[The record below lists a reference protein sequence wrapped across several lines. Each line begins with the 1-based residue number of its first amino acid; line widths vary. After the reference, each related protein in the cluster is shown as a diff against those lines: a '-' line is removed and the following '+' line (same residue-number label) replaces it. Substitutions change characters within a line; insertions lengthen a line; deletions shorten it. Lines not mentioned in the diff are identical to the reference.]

1 LRRCEL
7 LLFILFV
14 LITAPALGQSRRPPP
29 GTYEFVLCHPDCRD
43 STSRVGGGLFV
54 VVDGDIRKALSGVP
68 LDSVDN
74 VGGNVP
80 NACFRVSADSTIGG
94 REYYPSIRHV
104 GLSAVRE
111 DGDDDREDSDADFS
125 LQLYHS
131 PDASFEVTLR
141 FVGRGRVT
149 GQGRQYDWNGR
160 GPVEFSVMTAQRTG
174 PPDPRV
180 CFTRS

>member
-1 LRRCEL
+1 
-7 LLFILFV
+7 
-14 LITAPALGQSRRPPP
+14 
-29 GTYEFVLCHPDCRD
+29 
-43 STSRVGGGLFV
+43 V

-111 DGDDDREDSDADFS
+111 DSDADFS
-125 LQLYHS
+125 VQLYHS

-149 GQGRQYDWNGR
+149 GQGRQQDWNGR
-160 GPVEFSVMTAQRTG
+160 GPVKFSVMTAQRTG
-174 PPDPRV
+174 PPDPGV